1 MLRSTS
7 MKCTTILNVVSNLRD
22 KICWTC
28 QLAYMCTHIEYVVK
42 KAKHLCMA
50 SYAVHSGVLRKLCP
64 SYLLHHSGTN
74 LKLNLAEWNT
84 MCLTFDYGVN
94 PPFFSLWAGG
104 MHSVSWHFLHFVE
117 EWCCQF
123 RYFSDMF
130 TTAQTPWKWCI
141 SELFRFKSFFLCK
154 SMESIGKN
162 LAYSYLNF
170 L

>member
-7 MKCTTILNVVSNLRD
+7 MKCTTILNVVSNVRD

-84 MCLTFDYGVN
+84 MCLTFDFRVN
-94 PPFFSLWAGG
+94 PPFFSLWAVGDALCILA
-104 MHSVSWHFLHFVE
+104 F
-117 EWCCQF
+117 
-123 RYFSDMF
+123 F
-130 TTAQTPWKWCI
+130 TFCWGVVLPVQV
-141 SELFRFKSFFLCK
+141 LFRHVYNSADTLKMVYFRIISVQIIFP
-154 SMESIGKN
+154 M
-162 LAYSYLNF
+162 
-170 L
+170 